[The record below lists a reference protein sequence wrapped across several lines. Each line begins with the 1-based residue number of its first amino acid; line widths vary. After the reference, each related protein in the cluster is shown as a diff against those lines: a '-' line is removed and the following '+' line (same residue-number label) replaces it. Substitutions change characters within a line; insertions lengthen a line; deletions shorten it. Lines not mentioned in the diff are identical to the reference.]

1 MIGLYAK
8 QHFSSLEQEFGYS
21 APLIKRETFCTLIQY
36 LGQRGLA
43 VEIEIEHRE
52 VAVFLSIVR
61 LKDGA
66 LPNPAEGPKYGLH
79 RKYLDDVIHGKGRML
94 ARAHHLSK
102 KGQRKLRKNHAQADT
117 FTEEELLKH
126 FDSELKRLSDDL
138 FSVISHSR
146 FTPEGIFG
154 DNLGLDTPND

>member
-1 MIGLYAK
+1 MIEKVAK
-8 QHFSSLEQEFGYS
+8 HHFLKLVEEFGYS
-21 APLIKRETFCTLIQY
+21 APLIKRETFYTLIQY
-36 LGQRGLA
+36 LGRRGLA

-66 LPNPAEGPKYGLH
+66 LPNPVEGPKYGLP
-79 RKYLDDVIHGKGRML
+79 RKYLDDVIHGKGWML
-94 ARAHHLSK
+94 ARAHRLGR
-102 KGQRKLRKNHAQADT
+102 KGRRELRKNHAQADT
-117 FTEEELLKH
+117 FTEEELLKN

-146 FTPEGIFG
+146 FTPEEIFG